1 VHGAD
6 LQQEGLFSYFSPE
19 SRITRKHPLR
29 PGREMRYEALTRL
42 SDQFE
47 STDAYKRHPTIVP
60 DKLLRALL
68 IQIFYSIHSE
78 WLLCEQ
84 PDYDLLFL

>member
-1 VHGAD
+1 
-6 LQQEGLFSYFSPE
+6 
-19 SRITRKHPLR
+19 
-29 PGREMRYEALTRL
+29 M
-42 SDQFE
+42 
-47 STDAYKRHPTIVP
+47 P

-84 PDYDLLFL
+84 PDYDLLFLWFFQPVDGHCGLSPFETFQEPGAANEIEYCVKTLWCGSGAGQVADH